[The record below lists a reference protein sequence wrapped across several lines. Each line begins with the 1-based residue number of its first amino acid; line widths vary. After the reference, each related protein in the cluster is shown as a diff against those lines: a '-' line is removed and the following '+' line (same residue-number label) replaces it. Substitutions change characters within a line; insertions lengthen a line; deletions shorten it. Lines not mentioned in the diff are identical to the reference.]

1 MSQIGINLSNPTASI
16 FFATFAKHLKK
27 TKLKVTIRL
36 KIKMP
41 CAVITGVSGQDGSYL
56 AELLLE
62 KGYRVFGMIRR
73 SSSMLILDRLHQAR
87 QNPNLNLSYGDVCD
101 YTSVFNLLR
110 TASEQPD
117 ATGAPIEVYNLA
129 AQSHVHIS
137 FQTPFYTSNINT
149 DGLLHILDATRQLNL
164 THRVRVYQ
172 ASTSEMF
179 GSSPPPQ
186 SESTPFAPC
195 SPYAASKLHAH
206 HLCQIYRQAY
216 NMYIVS
222 GIMFNHESERRGETF
237 VTRKVTRA
245 VASLAKAASAAST
258 HPPLTLGNLN
268 AHRDW
273 GYAKDYVLAMWLML
287 QQPQTHL
294 QDGVIAT
301 GESHT
306 IREFVEA
313 AFSKI
318 GKRIVWRGTGLDEK
332 GYDADDSTHTSP
344 PLIQVDAKYFRPF
357 EVENLRGDAS
367 KMQKLLNWKPK
378 VTFDELVDIM
388 VAHDLNPPPT
398 H

>member
-1 MSQIGINLSNPTASI
+1 
-16 FFATFAKHLKK
+16 
-27 TKLKVTIRL
+27 
-36 KIKMP
+36 MP
-41 CAVITGVSGQDGSYL
+41 CAVITGVSGQDGSFL

-73 SSSMLILDRLHQAR
+73 NSSMMILDRLRDAR
-87 QNPNLNLSYGDVCD
+87 RNPNLQLIYGDVCD
-101 YTSVFNLLR
+101 YTSVFHLLR
-110 TASEQPD
+110 TASEHPD
-117 ATGAPIEVYNLA
+117 AACAPIEIYNLA

-149 DGLLHILDATRQLNL
+149 DGLLHILDAAHQLDL

-186 SESTPFAPC
+186 SESTPFSPC

-216 NMYIVS
+216 GMYIVS

-245 VASLAKAASAAST
+245 VAALAKASATSAAHKPAAA

-268 AHRDW
+268 ARRDW
-273 GYAKDYVLAMWLML
+273 GYAKDYVEAMWLML
-287 QQPQTHL
+287 QQPSC

-301 GESHT
+301 GVSHT

-318 GKRIVWRGTGLDEK
+318 GKRIVWRGTGLEEK
-332 GYDADDSTHTSP
+332 GYDADDTTHTNPP
-344 PLIQVDAKYFRPF
+344 PLVQVDAKYFRPF
-357 EVENLRGDAS
+357 EVESLRGDAS
-367 KMQKLLNWKPK
+367 AMQKRLNWKPK
-378 VTFDELVDIM
+378 VSFDELVGIM
-388 VAHDLNPPPT
+388 VAHDLNSPSV

>member
-1 MSQIGINLSNPTASI
+1 MTTDL
-16 FFATFAKHLKK
+16 KHQ
-27 TKLKVTIRL
+27 RNA
-36 KIKMP
+36 MP

-62 KGYRVFGMIRR
+62 KGYQVFGMIRR
-73 SSSMLILDRLHQAR
+73 SSSMLLLDRLQHAR
-87 QNPNLNLSYGDVCD
+87 QNPNLNLIYGDVCD

-110 TASEQPD
+110 TASEHPD
-117 ATGAPIEVYNLA
+117 AAGPPIEVYNLA

-149 DGLLHILDATRQLNL
+149 DGLLHILDATRQLGL
-164 THRVRVYQ
+164 THRDRVYQ

-179 GSSPPPQ
+179 GSSAPPQ
-186 SESTPFAPC
+186 SETTLFSPC

-216 NMYIVS
+216 GMYIVS
-222 GIMFNHESERRGETF
+222 GILFNHESERRGETF

-245 VASLAKAASAAST
+245 VAALANASACEPSRF
-258 HPPLTLGNLN
+258 PLTLGNLN

-273 GYAKDYVLAMWLML
+273 GYAKDYVQAMWLML
-287 QQPQTHL
+287 QQPQSHL

-332 GYDADDSTHTSP
+332 GYDADDPSMV
-344 PLIQVDAKYFRPF
+344 LVQVDAKYFRPF

-367 KMQKLLNWKPK
+367 KMQKILNWKPK
-378 VTFDELVDIM
+378 VTFNELVDIM
-388 VAHDLNPPPT
+388 VSHDLC
-398 H
+398 HQSAH